1 MLTMLTM
8 VTTSGEGEIAAV
20 ARGRGDVARVRAAV
34 NKVGPPELF

>member
-1 MLTMLTM
+1 MLTM

-34 NKVGPPELF
+34 YKVGPPELF